1 MIDNIIVKEL
11 TKGEME
17 DYKELK
23 KIKVRHWFFYFIVL
37 MIIPFLITVIY
48 IDYLTFKALFFI
60 SIFSIAVC
68 SLCSYIAVYITSPH
82 GFFFEGKYRLVCK
95 KCRGRIFEVDSN
107 VYKCYCG
114 CKWSQEEV
122 TKVIKAYKLSR
133 D

>member
-11 TKGEME
+11 TKGEMK

-23 KIKVRHWFFYFIVL
+23 KIKVRHWFCYFRVL
-37 MIIPFLITVIY
+37 MVIPFLITVIY
-48 IDYLTFKALFFI
+48 RDYLTFKALFFI
-60 SIFSIAVC
+60 SIFSISVC

-114 CKWSQEEV
+114 CSWNKYDI
-122 TKVIKAYKLSR
+122 TKAIKEYKV
-133 D
+133 